1 MKKKFWLFF
10 FSTFLLLFCLCLA
23 TIGSSVAAQE
33 FSAQIKIEQPEET
46 YHFDYFVKD
55 HLYRL
60 EGEDSSGEP
69 MVIIANRKDDSYIG
83 LHPIMKFY
91 MEFSREEM
99 FLFNPIIGWE
109 MITNEYEEEKAGTE
123 VIAGFECEKYI
134 YTRQGIDGV
143 IEAWYSPELNQRIK
157 VIVPLIN
164 SEQSIFELL
173 DIKVMSQSEEK
184 FQVPDD
190 FKKMVSPEEQM
201 QDGTNSTDNST
212 VTGDMIE
219 GEAPIGRILNSGSV
233 MQVRV
238 IPSLEKNLVMENI
251 GDKEASITI
260 IPYRSG
266 EAIDNQITE
275 KIVSPKGKT
284 KPSFSRSLKV
294 DEIEI
299 KIKEGTVK
307 ATVLQE
313 SFFADEVERDE
324 YYLFDNFG
332 QGLFFS
338 KDKQVQLMIT
348 GDNETSGIS
357 QFEITFF
364 QGEYQNPIEKF
375 ELSLQQGES
384 RQWEFQPGE
393 VKTMDIVTGDSNGGV
408 KVVLEQWTPK
418 KRELSKEEIDQLVQ
432 DIYQNKLS
440 TVHKILQSGIDP
452 NLMAFSTDS
461 LLMTACAHGTAEMVS
476 LLLDYQP
483 DIHYQDMYGN
493 NALTKAVDNYDHYQ
507 KIVPMLLNAGIN
519 PNSKVGNAE
528 QINSTAFGK
537 ITARALQT
545 QGEEDYQITK
555 LFLEKGVDVNLSPK
569 TGTTPLM
576 QAAYKGN
583 LKLVKLFLE
592 YKADPNLKDAKGL
605 NALDMAKKKGHQD
618 ILKLLEQ

>member
-10 FSTFLLLFCLCLA
+10 FSRFLLLFCLCLA
-23 TIGSSVAAQE
+23 MLGSTVAAQE
-33 FSAQIKIEQPEET
+33 FSARIRIEQPKET
-46 YHFDYFVKD
+46 YYFDYFVKD

-157 VIVPLIN
+157 VVVPLIN

-173 DIKVMSQSEEK
+173 DIKIMSQSEEK
-184 FQVPDD
+184 FLIPDD
-190 FKKMVSPEEQM
+190 FEKMVSPEEQM

-212 VTGDMIE
+212 VTGDMVE
-219 GEAPIGRILNSGSV
+219 GEAPIGRILNSGGV

-251 GDKEASITI
+251 SDQEATITI

-266 EAIDNQITE
+266 EAIDNQIIE
-275 KIVSPKGKT
+275 KIISAKGKT
-284 KPSFSRSLKV
+284 KPSFSSSLKV

-299 KIKEGTVK
+299 KVNEGTVK
-307 ATVLQE
+307 AIILQE
-313 SFFADEVERDE
+313 SFFADEIERNE
-324 YYLFDNFG
+324 YYLFENFG

-338 KDKQVQLMIT
+338 DGKQVQLTII

-364 QGEYQNPIEKF
+364 QGEYENPIEEL
-375 ELSLQQGES
+375 ELSLQNGES

-408 KVVLEQWTPK
+408 KVILEQWTPQ
-418 KRELSKEEIDQLVQ
+418 KRELSKEEINQLVQ
-432 DIYQNKLS
+432 NIYQYNLT
-440 TVHKILQSGIDP
+440 TVHKMLQSGIDQI
-452 NLMAFSTDS
+452 LMAFATDS
-461 LLMTACAHGTAEMVS
+461 LLMIACAHGTADMVS
-476 LLLDYQP
+476 LLLDYHP

-493 NALTKAVDNYDHYQ
+493 NALTKAVGNYDHYP
-507 KIVPMLLNAGIN
+507 KIIPMLLNAGIN

-537 ITARALQT
+537 MTARALQT
-545 QGEEDYQITK
+545 QSEEDYQIIK
-555 LFLEKGVDVNLSPK
+555 LFLEKGVDVNLSTK
-569 TGTTPLM
+569 TGTTALM

-592 YKADPNLKDAKGL
+592 YKGDPNLKDAKGL
-605 NALDMAKKKGHQD
+605 NAIDRAKNKGYQE